1 MGDLISPCPHCRGA
15 IVVRLIAQQG
25 GIVSKRASV
34 QSFEFDA
41 QSLLPAGA
49 PVQGGD
55 APNVGVALS
64 PGEKRTSR
72 LYHRWTIGDVWTAL
86 AISGVWG
93 ILISLLVAIIC
104 IAAKLKAHWPPIA
117 GLGTTTIIWLFKSLD
132 FFIDKKAIVR
142 EDDQERIPE
151 PAPVHMEPPA
161 VNLEFYEQRDRGGG
175 RVDRVTLKSPRSNPQ
190 GLAEYCAA
198 LAQESAFPSWEGGE
212 SAPGAKQFG
221 YQENEFNAWRQAAV
235 KARLL
240 EKIPGR
246 NQGYRVT
253 ERGQHA
259 FERIGEQEL
268 QEASYGV

>member
-1 MGDLISPCPHCRGA
+1 MGDSISPCPHCGCS
-15 IVVRLIAQQG
+15 ILVRLQAVKG
-25 GIVSKRASV
+25 GISPKRSAMR
-34 QSFEFDA
+34 SFEFNA

-55 APNVGVALS
+55 VSNVGGSLS
-64 PGEKRTSR
+64 PGEKRTSK
-72 LYHRWTIGDVWTAL
+72 LYHPWAMGDVWTSL
-86 AISGVWG
+86 AISGVTG
-93 ILISLLVAIIC
+93 FLIGLTAIPIC
-104 IAAKLKAHWPPIA
+104 IGLEAKAVWPPII
-117 GLGTTTIIWLFKSLD
+117 GLSMTTITWLIKSTD
-132 FFIDKKAIVR
+132 FFVTEKSVIR
-142 EDDQERIPE
+142 SDQSERKPE
-151 PAPVHMEPPA
+151 PAPVIVEPPA
-161 VNLEFYEQRDRGGG
+161 VNLEIIEKREKGGG
-175 RVDRVTLKSPRSNPQ
+175 RVDRVTLQSPQSDPQ

-221 YQENEFNAWRQAAV
+221 YQESEFNAWQQAAV

-268 QEASYGV
+268 QEASYGI